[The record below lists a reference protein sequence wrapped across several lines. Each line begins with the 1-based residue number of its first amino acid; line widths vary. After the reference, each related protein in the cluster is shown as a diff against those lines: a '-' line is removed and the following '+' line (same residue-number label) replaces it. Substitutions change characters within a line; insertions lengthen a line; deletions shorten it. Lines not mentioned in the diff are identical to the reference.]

1 MSNVA
6 NGQLYA
12 HLLEADS
19 EAPSRTT
26 RRVDGISQT
35 KMQIASTFHGES
47 ENVTFVV
54 RKTSNRQQ
62 EDKERLG
69 LNSRCH
75 H

>member
-19 EAPSRTT
+19 EAPSRRTG
-26 RRVDGISQT
+26 RVDGILQT
-35 KMQIASTFHGES
+35 KMQIVSTFHDES
-47 ENVTFVV
+47 EYATFVV

-62 EDKERLG
+62 EDNE
-69 LNSRCH
+69 
-75 H
+75 